1 MLMYNLFNSS
11 GDELENKF
19 DNYGNMIYKI
29 CLVILCNHYDAEDA
43 LQKTFLRYVEKKPIF
58 NDCEHEKAW
67 FIVVATNICKDML
80 RFKNRHILLNLS
92 DYEQYSI
99 NEEEFNILEQILSL
113 PLKYKTIIHLYY
125 VEGYKINDISRI
137 LKISQSAVKTR
148 LYRGRKILKLELGG
162 EEYERK

>member
-1 MLMYNLFNSS
+1 MLMYNLFNTS

-58 NDCEHEKAW
+58 KDREHEKAW

-125 VEGYKINDISRI
+125 IEGYKINDIARI